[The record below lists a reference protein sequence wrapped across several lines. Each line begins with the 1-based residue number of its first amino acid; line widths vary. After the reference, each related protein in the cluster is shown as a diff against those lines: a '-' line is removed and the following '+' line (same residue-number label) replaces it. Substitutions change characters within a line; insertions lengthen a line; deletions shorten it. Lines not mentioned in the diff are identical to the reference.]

1 MTRTYRDDGYDD
13 LLEAIE
19 EVEGFYLACEN
30 GHGYLPPRRVCPDC
44 GSADLEE
51 TPLAET
57 GEVVTRTVVHVP
69 PPRFADDAPYAT
81 LVAEFGPVRVTGIV
95 LDAETTPDV
104 GDEVRPVVEVS
115 ATRGDRV
122 LAFEAV

>member
-1 MTRTYRDDGYDD
+1 MTREYRDDGYDD

-19 EVEGFYLACEN
+19 GGEGFYLSCEN

-44 GSADLEE
+44 GSTELEE
-51 TPLAET
+51 TPLAEA
-57 GEVVTRTVVHVP
+57 GEVITRTVVHVP
-69 PPRFADDAPYAT
+69 PPRFEDDAPYAT

-95 LDAETTPDV
+95 LDADATPEVGET
-104 GDEVRPVVEVS
+104 VRPVLDTS
-115 ATRGDRV
+115 STRGDRL

>member
-1 MTRTYRDDGYDD
+1 MTREYRDDGYDD

-19 EVEGFYLACEN
+19 AGEGFYLACEN
-30 GHGYLPPRRVCPDC
+30 GHGHLPPRRVCPDC
-44 GSADLEE
+44 GSRELEE

-81 LVAEFGPVRVTGIV
+81 VVAEFGPVRVTGIV
-95 LDAETTPDV
+95 LDAEAAPEV
-104 GDEVRPVVEVS
+104 GESVRPVVETS
-115 ATRGDRV
+115 ETREDSL
-122 LAFEAV
+122 LAFERT

>member
-1 MTRTYRDDGYDD
+1 MTREYRDDGYDD

-19 EVEGFYLACEN
+19 VGEGFYLSCEN

-44 GSADLEE
+44 GSTAIEE
-51 TPLAET
+51 TPLAES

-69 PPRFADDAPYAT
+69 SPQFADDAPYAT

-95 LDAETTPDV
+95 LDAEAAPDV
-104 GDEVRPVVEVS
+104 GDPVRPVVETS
-115 ATRGDRV
+115 ETREDRL
-122 LAFEAV
+122 LAFERA